1 MNTKT
6 ILVVDDEKDIR
17 ELLKY
22 NLSTEGYNVITAND
36 GLDAKNKLNQDIDL
50 FILDVMMPNID
61 GLELCKIIRSNQN
74 YNHIPIIFLTAK
86 DNEIDEII
94 GLEMGADDYIYKPI
108 SIHKLKARIRASLR
122 KYKHRE
128 YPKGILKINDLVIDY
143 NKYRVSLNSD
153 SLDLTRNETKILFL
167 LSRSPGK
174 FFTRTEILDKIWNDI
189 IVSDRTID
197 THIVNLRNKLNEYSV
212 LIETK
217 RGLGYSLNLEKI
229 NDAK

>member
-122 KYKHRE
+122 KYQHRE
-128 YPKGILKINDLVIDY
+128 YPNGILKINDLVIDY

-174 FFTRTEILDKIWNDI
+174 YFTRTEILDKIWNDI